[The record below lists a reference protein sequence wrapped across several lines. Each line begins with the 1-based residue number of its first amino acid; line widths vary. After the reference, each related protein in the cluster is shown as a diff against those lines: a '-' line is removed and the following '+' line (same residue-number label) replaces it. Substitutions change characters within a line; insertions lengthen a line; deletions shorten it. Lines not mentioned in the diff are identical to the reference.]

1 MPTPDRPT
9 PDRPA
14 AETAPAVPSTS
25 RPPAP
30 PAAADPWASV
40 LLVLSAARS
49 VLGAAAFVAPV
60 TGSVLLGIDRSSAV
74 RMSWAT
80 RAFANRD
87 FAVGLL
93 GIAGARQGGAAVVR
107 TAFLTGAVCDAGDA
121 LTFLLA
127 LRDRQIGRGRGT
139 LLVLSS
145 AGAATLGWVASQRT
159 QQ

>member
-1 MPTPDRPT
+1 MPT

-30 PAAADPWASV
+30 RAAADPWASV

-49 VLGAAAFVAPV
+49 VLGAADFVAPV

-93 GIAGARQGGAAVVR
+93 GIAGARQGGAVVR
-107 TAFLTGAVCDAGDA
+107 TALLTGAVCDAGDA

-127 LRDRQIGRGRGT
+127 LRGRQIGRGRGT
-139 LLVLSS
+139 LLALSS

-159 QQ
+159 QP